1 MPRFEQR
8 AIGRFWEVEVDDR
21 VVTTCAGAIG
31 GDRPKPATVEHVDAD
46 AAYFA
51 ATSAIR
57 KQRRRGFV
65 DAGPSQVLAGAEA
78 WTGAGSTILLDEFFE
93 RGDDRFGAELRRT
106 TAAAKLGA
114 LAARWYRDPR
124 PWARA
129 QLLAYLD
136 DGCDRPHHKQL
147 VKQLFKLAEAAGDDL
162 AMAGFLVAFDRLT
175 RRSLVAV
182 SRYDWQTRVT
192 ATTHVL
198 REDASVINRL
208 VRAGRPTLDSPVFS
222 RVTRR
227 YLARRAARYFRYLG
241 HRDPA
246 RYRAAMLVALAR
258 YTDAALGTTT
268 RLLDAWG
275 LAHALYGG
283 SPVLVHD
290 PRGLRLAPD
299 RRLDE
304 LAPAPQIP
312 AAWQGAFADV
322 WRLLLDA
329 RSRAVRAWALAW
341 LRAHHAAELA
351 ALPFGDVATL
361 LRSPHADVAALGVER
376 LAHTRGLETV
386 PLATWL
392 ELLGLG
398 DLDVVAAVVAVVERV
413 VTPARTTLAQCL
425 DLAGAPIAAVAELGL
440 AWARTKPI
448 ATVDDLHLIAR
459 LARARVATVRAAGA
473 AWALELAAA
482 HPAVDHTFVRDLCD
496 APFAEVRAPAL
507 AVAAA
512 DPRFA
517 AVPALWFAL
526 TESPYDD
533 VRAAVLAHATRWHAT
548 ATPATLQWVWS
559 AAILA
564 VHRGSKTKAGVPRA
578 IADRVVAH
586 PDEADQLLPMLALAL
601 HSVRAPERAAALT
614 ALARALHRDPALAA
628 RARVH
633 LPTLSVSAE
642 VIR

>member
-31 GDRPKPATVEHVDAD
+31 GDRPKPATVEHTDAD

-241 HRDPA
+241 YRDPA

-312 AAWQGAFADV
+312 AA
-322 WRLLLDA
+322 
-329 RSRAVRAWALAW
+329 
-341 LRAHHAAELA
+341 
-351 ALPFGDVATL
+351 
-361 LRSPHADVAALGVER
+361 
-376 LAHTRGLETV
+376 
-386 PLATWL
+386 
-392 ELLGLG
+392 
-398 DLDVVAAVVAVVERV
+398 
-413 VTPARTTLAQCL
+413 
-425 DLAGAPIAAVAELGL
+425 
-440 AWARTKPI
+440 
-448 ATVDDLHLIAR
+448 
-459 LARARVATVRAAGA
+459 
-473 AWALELAAA
+473 
-482 HPAVDHTFVRDLCD
+482 
-496 APFAEVRAPAL
+496 
-507 AVAAA
+507 
-512 DPRFA
+512 
-517 AVPALWFAL
+517 
-526 TESPYDD
+526 
-533 VRAAVLAHATRWHAT
+533 
-548 ATPATLQWVWS
+548 
-559 AAILA
+559 
-564 VHRGSKTKAGVPRA
+564 
-578 IADRVVAH
+578 
-586 PDEADQLLPMLALAL
+586 
-601 HSVRAPERAAALT
+601 
-614 ALARALHRDPALAA
+614 
-628 RARVH
+628 
-633 LPTLSVSAE
+633 
-642 VIR
+642 